1 MRKIFGLLLMAM
13 LVMAPAAFADSIT
26 VGGITWSVTATN
38 TTATVTISNGNA
50 TTWYLQYFAPIIYS
64 GSITATNGANANG
77 QTWSVHTGQGDNG
90 APAGD
95 CKDTGSPGAFC
106 IELTSSG
113 AIAAG
118 GSLTFNFNIAGG
130 TLLPVADWHM
140 QSYLSTTET
149 GCENNDPLTSKGKC
163 PDGNADAIKISQGG
177 FGPPPPQVP
186 EPASMVLL
194 GTGLLGSGRLIRKRL
209 KK

>member
-1 MRKIFGLLLMAM
+1 MRKILGLLLMAM

-50 TTWYLQYFAPIIYS
+50 TTWYLQYFAPNIYS
-64 GSITATNGANANG
+64 GNTTVTNGVNANG
-77 QTWSVHTGQGDNG
+77 QTWDLHDGQGNNSVPTG
-90 APAGD
+90 ACSDGGPD
-95 CKDTGSPGAFC
+95 SAFC
-106 IELTSSG
+106 VYLTSAG
-113 AIAAG
+113 AIAPG
-118 GSLTFNFNIAGG
+118 GSLTFNFNVAGG
-130 TLLPVADWHM
+130 TLLPVSEWHL
-140 QSYLSTTET
+140 QSYISTTESGEVCT
-149 GCENNDPLTSKGKC
+149 TNPNNGKINC
-163 PDGNADAIKISQGG
+163 SPAEHIAISQGG

-186 EPASMVLL
+186 EPASMILL